1 MCQSAVEV
9 ESVSFLEQRVDVVR
23 HSVLASLIEFEQSD
37 VVVECRKEA
46 AVVRCSAALDAESFL
61 CILQLTYKSVV
72 VFDILSHLKT

>member
-1 MCQSAVEV
+1 MK
-9 ESVSFLEQRVDVVR
+9 SVSFLEKRINVVW
-23 HSVLASLIEFEQSD
+23 HAVFALLIEFEQSD

-46 AVVRCSAALDAESFL
+46 AVVRCSAAIDAESLL